1 MTIGGVSDTF
11 TSTTVAPAAPT
22 GDARI
27 FYTDLT
33 SVPIN
38 GWATVYGKG
47 FGSTQGSSTIECG
60 GTGCTPVTWADDKI
74 EFQVPSSAS
83 TSGIVVTTS
92 LGSSNTFP
100 FTVRTSGTLRFCSPS
115 GNDSTGAGTLASPWR
130 NPNLKWDSMQ
140 SGDVMY
146 LRGGTYTAQQDTY
159 SGGTWFFWRTDA
171 HSGVHHGGSSASLP
185 MAMVA
190 YPGETADCGSDSFG
204 CVWIPYGVIQNV
216 TFAKMTWR
224 TGSAGPSQNEEGLS
238 SNVRFVAIESA
249 GPQDSTYNYFGLV
262 GTNGLKILGCRI
274 MNNGLTGEKLSHS
287 IYYEGYGSSTDV
299 EIAWNYILNQRGG
312 RGIQVYAHTATDSL
326 TNLYIHDN
334 YVDTTTCTGILV
346 GVGDGG
352 APANWV
358 TNAYIYNNLVRRS
371 GNPNGYTSNA
381 FLPEQSGM
389 HIAATGTN
397 FRIAHNTLAND
408 QVYNCIWIDRT
419 GTTTG
424 GLADFKNNLFIAD
437 KIVLDNMSAANTSA
451 SYNGRASSA
460 GFYAYNSG
468 TPLSTPSWWTNEV
481 SSASA
486 PTFNG
491 GSGTTVQTSGYLLA
505 SGVFKSA
512 GTTWTPPAG
521 ALGADIWVG
530 GATPDMGIVSY

>member
-1 MTIGGVSDTF
+1 MARLILR
-11 TSTTVAPAAPT
+11 TSIVAGAPPPT

-27 FYTDLT
+27 FYMDLT

-47 FGSTQGSSTIECG
+47 FGASQGSSTITCG
-60 GTGCTPVTWADDKI
+60 GTSCTPVTWADDKV
-74 EFQVPSSAS
+74 EFQVPGTAS
-83 TSGIVVTTS
+83 TSGAVVTTS
-92 LGSSNTFP
+92 NGASNTFP

-115 GNDSTGAGTLASPWR
+115 GNDSTGTGTIGNPWR

-146 LRGGTYTAQQDTY
+146 LRNGTYSAQGDTY
-159 SGGTWFFWRTDA
+159 SGGTWMFWTTSS
-171 HSGVHHGGSSASLP
+171 HSGVHNGGSSAALP

-190 YPGETADCGSDSFG
+190 YPGEVADCGSDSFG
-204 CVWIPYGVIQNV
+204 CVWIPYGAIHNA

-224 TGSAGPSQNEEGLS
+224 TGSAGPSQNQDGQS

-249 GPQDSTYNYFGLV
+249 GPQTSTYNYFGLV
-262 GTNGLKILGCRI
+262 GTDGLKILGCRI
-274 MNNGLTGEKLSHS
+274 IDNGLTGEKLSHS
-287 IYYEGYGSSTDV
+287 IYYEGYGASTDV

-326 TNLYIHDN
+326 TDLYIHDN
-334 YVDTTTCTGILV
+334 YVDTTCCTGVLV
-346 GVGDGG
+346 GIGDGG
-352 APANWV
+352 AAANWV

-381 FLPEQSGM
+381 FGPEQSGM

-397 FRIAHNTLAND
+397 FRIAHNTYASD
-408 QVYNCIWIDRT
+408 QVTNCLWVDRT

-424 GLADFKNNLFIAD
+424 GLCAFTNNLLVSK
-437 KIVLDNMSAANTSA
+437 KIVLDNMSAVNTSA
-451 SYNGRASSA
+451 NYNGRASSA
-460 GFYAYNSG
+460 GFFAYNSG
-468 TPLSTPSWWTNEV
+468 TPLGTPSWWTNGV
-481 SSASA
+481 LSASA

-491 GSGTTVQTSGYLLA
+491 GSGTTVQTSGFMVA

-512 GTTWTPPAG
+512 GTSWSPPAG
-521 ALGADIWVG
+521 ATGADIWPG